1 MPSWM
6 CQTTEAILWEL
17 RLQQRAAEE
26 RVARLTIGRQS
37 PKKGK
42 RNGDH

>member
-6 CQTTEAILWEL
+6 CQTTEAIMMEL
-17 RLQQRAAEE
+17 KNQQRAAEE
-26 RVARLTIGRQS
+26 KAARLTFGHKS

-42 RNGDH
+42 RNGGH